1 MPETDPLDSVAG
13 RLAEARHVAVLT
25 GAGVSAESGVATF
38 RDPDGLWAKFSPQEL
53 ASMDGFLA
61 NPQRVLEWY
70 RHRREVIDGVE
81 PNAGHRALAELQR
94 WIPGVT
100 VITQNVDRLHQRAG
114 SRTVLEVHGN
124 LVENRCSV
132 CGDVDAGEPRTGDG
146 PDGLPRC
153 RQCDGLLRPNVVWFG
168 EDLPEDV
175 FGAAEEAASDADVF
189 LSIGTSAEV
198 YPAAGLP
205 LLARRHGAFV
215 VEINPNVTS
224 LSQYVHHSIRMTSG
238 TALPAIVERLVEF
251 RQQSRQPS

>member
-1 MPETDPLDSVAG
+1 MPETDPLDTVAE

-25 GAGVSAESGVATF
+25 GAGISAESGVATF
-38 RDPDGLWAKFSPQEL
+38 RDPDGLWARFSPREL

-61 NPQRVLEWY
+61 NPERVWEWY
-70 RHRREVIDGVE
+70 RYRREVIDGVE

-124 LVENRCSV
+124 LVENKCSV
-132 CGDVDAGEPRTGDG
+132 CGEVDTREPRTRDGSGD
-146 PDGLPRC
+146 LPRC
-153 RQCDGLLRPNVVWFG
+153 HDCNGLLRPNVVWFG

-175 FGAAEEAASDADVF
+175 FGEAEAAATDADVF

-205 LLARRHGAFV
+205 LLARRHGAFL

-224 LSQYVHHSIRMTSG
+224 LSQYAHHSIRMTSG
-238 TALPAIVERLVEF
+238 AALPAIVERLIEH

>member
-1 MPETDPLDSVAG
+1 MPEIDTLDTVVE

-25 GAGVSAESGVATF
+25 GAGISAESGVATF
-38 RDPDGLWAKFSPQEL
+38 RDPDGLWARFSPQEL

-61 NPQRVLEWY
+61 NPQRVWEWY
-70 RHRREVIDGVE
+70 RHRREVIEGVE

-94 WIPGVT
+94 WVPGVT

-114 SRTVLEVHGN
+114 SYTVLEVHGN

-132 CGDVDAGEPRTGDG
+132 CGEADAGEPQGGDAA
-146 PDGLPRC
+146 DDLPRC
-153 RQCDGLLRPNVVWFG
+153 RHCNGLLRPNVVWFG

-175 FGAAEEAASDADVF
+175 FREAEEAATDADVF
-189 LSIGTSAEV
+189 LSVGTSAEV

-215 VEINPNVTS
+215 VEINPNGTS
-224 LSQYVHHSIRMTSG
+224 LSQYAHHSIRMTSG
-238 TALPAIVERLVEF
+238 TALPAIVERLVEY

>member
-1 MPETDPLDSVAG
+1 MPEIDPFDTVAE
-13 RLAEARHVAVLT
+13 RLSEARHVAVLT
-25 GAGVSAESGVATF
+25 GAGISAESGVATF

-61 NPQRVLEWY
+61 NPQRVWEWY
-70 RHRREVIDGVE
+70 RYRREVIDGVE

-94 WIPGVT
+94 WVPGIT

-124 LVENRCSV
+124 LVESKCSV
-132 CGDVDAGEPRTGDG
+132 CGEAAADEPNAGDAAE
-146 PDGLPRC
+146 GLPRC
-153 RQCDGLLRPNVVWFG
+153 RHCDGLLRPNVVWFG

-175 FGAAEEAASDADVF
+175 FREAEEAATDADVF

-224 LSQYVHHSIRMTSG
+224 LSQYAHHSIRMTSG